1 MALKIPAVRW
11 WLPSLIGVLWLA
23 APAQAGRL
31 ETWHYDRSQNRLELI
46 TDEDVQPRAQL
57 VFNPTRLVIDLP
69 GTLLDQGPINE
80 LLGGA
85 VQRVRIGQFDDQTT
99 RVVVELAPGYTLD
112 PQQIQ
117 FRGISPTQWQVQL
130 PQPQLMPA
138 TASRSD
144 ATPESS
150 ATALEN
156 PAAPNPAAPTALS
169 RPATPPAP
177 AAPASLATASLTEI
191 NAVQVT
197 ESGLFVNTGGG
208 TPDLAANITTERSRD
223 RRSVTVRIARARLSP
238 QFVERQRSIDR
249 HGIRAIRVSQA
260 SERPPV
266 VEIEL
271 EVSRRSPDWQA
282 AISELGGIDLLPKPE
297 SASNDRSS
305 RSDRSTHA
313 ARSILARRT
322 SARSQST
329 QTQSTR
335 TQSTRTQSTR
345 AQTAN
350 PSPSTSSERLPST
363 RAASAAPAAASPED
377 PASSAVAAAPVL
389 PRRSSQSPPQIQLA
403 TIEGIELDPSGRQLL
418 IQTDRPVSYQGRW
431 QGGIY
436 LLTLTPAQLAERVTG
451 PQLTPTDPLRRL
463 RLRQENDQTV
473 VISIHPAAGV
483 QFGALNLVTPQLLSL
498 EMQRPAPTASPP
510 SRTSNQPLPNV
521 TPNGRIVVVIDPGHG
536 GGDPGAVGIG
546 NIHEADVVLTIS
558 QQVASLLQQQGIQAV
573 LTRNSDIEIDLE
585 PRVQMAEQA
594 NATLFVSIHANSM
607 GMDRPDVNGVET
619 YYYASG
625 AELAQTIQDSII
637 SSLGM
642 TDRGIRQARFYVL
655 RRTSMPAVLVET
667 GFVTGSEDA
676 PRLANASFQSQMA
689 IAIARGILQYLQQ
702 QALAGSR

>member
-1 MALKIPAVRW
+1 MALKISAVRW

-85 VQRVRIGQFDDQTT
+85 VQRVRIGQFDAQTT

-112 PQQIQ
+112 PQHIQ

-144 ATPESS
+144 ATPESP
-150 ATALEN
+150 ATASEN
-156 PAAPNPAAPTALS
+156 PAAPNPAAPTAPS

-177 AAPASLATASLTEI
+177 ATSPASLVAASLTEI

-197 ESGLFVNTGGG
+197 ESGLFINTEGG
-208 TPDLAANITTERSRD
+208 TPNLAANITTERSRD
-223 RRSVTVRIARARLSP
+223 RRSVTVRIAQARLSP
-238 QFVERQRSIDR
+238 QFVERQRLIDR
-249 HGIRAIRVSQA
+249 HGIREIRVSQA

-297 SASNDRSS
+297 SASNDRSTRS
-305 RSDRSTHA
+305 NRSTRSDRSTLA
-313 ARSILARRT
+313 AQSILARRT
-322 SARSQST
+322 SARSQSP
-329 QTQSTR
+329 QTQP
-335 TQSTRTQSTR
+335 TR
-345 AQTAN
+345 AQSAN
-350 PSPSTSSERLPST
+350 SSNSASSERLPST
-363 RAASAAPAAASPED
+363 RAASAAPAAASPEE

-389 PRRSSQSPPQIQLA
+389 PRRSSQSPPQEQLA
-403 TIEGIELDPSGRQLL
+403 TIEGIELDPNGRQLL
-418 IQTDRPVSYQGRW
+418 IQTDRPVSHQGRW
-431 QGGIY
+431 QGGVY

-451 PQLTPTDPLRRL
+451 PQLMPTDPLRRL
-463 RLRQENDQTV
+463 RLRQENEQTV

-498 EMQRPAPTASPP
+498 EMQRPAPTVSTP
-510 SRTSNQPLPNV
+510 SRTPNQPLPNV

-546 NIHEADVVLTIS
+546 NIHEADVVLAIS

-585 PRVQMAEQA
+585 PRVQMAERA

-689 IAIARGILQYLQQ
+689 TAIARGILQYLQQ
-702 QALAGSR
+702 QALAGSH